1 MKSQLTRELYS
12 RTMLMTRQRI
22 LSIATKIFAGSL
34 VFLAIGLILPQKVIM
49 PVEGATRKSYSQNSF
64 WAYPWGRSLTHK
76 GVDIFAKKGTNIHP
90 ATGGI
95 VLYKGKTA
103 RGGNV
108 VFILGPKWR
117 IHYYAHLD
125 KIKTS
130 RFSFV
135 SSKTVIGTVGNTGN
149 AIGKPSHLHYT
160 IKTIIPYPWRIDKS
174 IQGKRK
180 MFYLNPIKY
189 LNRSLAS

>member
-1 MKSQLTRELYS
+1 M
-12 RTMLMTRQRI
+12 I
-22 LSIATKIFAGSL
+22 LL
-34 VFLAIGLILPQKVIM
+34 GLLLPQKFRM
-49 PVEGATRKSYSQNSF
+49 PVEGATRKSYSQKSF
-64 WAYPWGRSLTHK
+64 WAYPWGKSVTHK
-76 GVDIFAKKGTNIHP
+76 GVDIFAKKGTNIYP
-90 ATGGI
+90 ATSGI
-95 VLYKGKTA
+95 VLFKGKKP

-125 KIKTS
+125 KIKTRS
-130 RFSFV
+130 LSIV
-135 SSKTVIGTVGNTGN
+135 SPGTVIGTVGNTGN
-149 AIGKPSHLHYT
+149 AVGKPSHLHYT

-189 LNRSLAS
+189 LNESFI

>member
-1 MKSQLTRELYS
+1 MYRRKILNTIKKLFIV
-12 RTMLMTRQRI
+12 LMVV
-22 LSIATKIFAGSL
+22 L
-34 VFLAIGLILPQKVIM
+34 VIGYLIPQKIRM
-49 PVEGATRKSYSQNSF
+49 PVDGATRKSYSQNSF
-64 WAYPWGRSLTHK
+64 WAYPWGKSVTHK
-76 GVDIFAKKGTNIHP
+76 GVDIFAKRGTNIHP
-90 ATGGI
+90 ATPGI
-95 VLYKGKTA
+95 VLYKGTKP

-125 KIKTS
+125 KIKAN
-130 RFSFV
+130 RFSIV
-135 SSKTVIGTVGNTGN
+135 SAKTVIGTVGNTGN
-149 AIGKPSHLHYT
+149 AAGKPSHLHYT

-189 LNRSLAS
+189 LNENLNS